1 MSQKDKKETVAVNR
15 WVQSKKPPPPPQFQ
29 HYP

>member
-15 WVQSKKPPPPPQFQ
+15 WVQSKKTPPPQFQ